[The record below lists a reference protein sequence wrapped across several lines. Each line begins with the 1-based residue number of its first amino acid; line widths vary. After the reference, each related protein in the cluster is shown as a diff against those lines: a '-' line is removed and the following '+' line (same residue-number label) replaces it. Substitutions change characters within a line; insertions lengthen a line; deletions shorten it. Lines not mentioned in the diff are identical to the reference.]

1 MYLNYN
7 IQIITAEPAVRR
19 QGTVARESFLLL
31 SRDKIPNREE
41 ERGRRGSMV
50 DDNRTGIE
58 SRRINSR
65 RYKYYTSYAT
75 AVEIFNAT
83 R

>member
-41 ERGRRGSMV
+41 EDGGVRWWTITERESNLGESIR
-50 DDNRTGIE
+50 DD
-58 SRRINSR
+58 IN
-65 RYKYYTSYAT
+65 T
-75 AVEIFNAT
+75 ILLMQLQ
-83 R
+83 